1 MEHLVTL
8 TVQGEMAEGLM
19 PPKADG
25 SSYAMVTPDIKTL
38 CKQELQAGF
47 LLQCGWLCKTNILS
61 LAKQILVSAK
71 SRGNLEPWNMT
82 STWVSWFGFQPN
94 LFHFDL
100 TFAYFLSS

>member
-47 LLQCGWLCKTNILS
+47 LLQCG
-61 LAKQILVSAK
+61 
-71 SRGNLEPWNMT
+71 
-82 STWVSWFGFQPN
+82 
-94 LFHFDL
+94 
-100 TFAYFLSS
+100 